1 MPTPP
6 PFDRYAL
13 YELCAQNP
21 ARDAKLL
28 RAIHADGARKA
39 KPDLILGEDFCA
51 TAALSRAWCDLSP
64 RHSAVGIDHNAA
76 VLARAP
82 HHDRVTLTRSDVLN
96 ARAKADLIAVQNFSI
111 CELHDRAT
119 LVKYLRRA
127 RSRLKP
133 KGTFICDIYGGSD
146 AFFTGTITQRIKP
159 PPSCPRGTKLSYSWE
174 QRSTDPLTGRVV
186 NAMHFTLTPPPPGK
200 KPIVTRDAFVYDWRL
215 WSVPELREAMTE
227 AGFKKTIVYP
237 RTADALDALGFFH
250 VLPIDDPAEAGDSF
264 NLYVV
269 GRG

>member
-1 MPTPP
+1 MPSPSHL
-6 PFDRYAL
+6 DRYAL

-28 RAIHADGARKA
+28 RAIHADGSTKPRK
-39 KPDLILGEDFCA
+39 DLTLGEDFCA

-64 RHSAVGIDHNAA
+64 RHRAVGIDHDRA

-82 HHDRVTLTRSDVLN
+82 RHDRVTLVRSDVLN

-127 RSRLKP
+127 RSRLNR
-133 KGTFICDIYGGSD
+133 GGSFICDIYGGSD

-159 PPSCPRGTKLSYSWE
+159 PPTCPRGTKISYDWE
-174 QRSTDPLTGRVV
+174 QRSADPLTGRVV
-186 NAMHFTLTPPPPGK
+186 NAMHFTLTLPGK
-200 KPIVTRDAFVYDWRL
+200 KPIITRDAFVYDWRL
-215 WSVPELREAMTE
+215 WSVPELRDAMTE
-227 AGFKKTIVYP
+227 AGFKRTLVYP
-237 RTADALDALGFFH
+237 RTADALDALGFMH

-264 NLYVV
+264 NVYVV